1 MSWCVDSVEVSTV
14 VYVPPEDIYDFL
26 VDFPRYA
33 RYSEH
38 LREVTQHG
46 DGSTETLYDLTFAW
60 WKLSYTARS
69 EVTELT
75 PPERIDWRLVRHID
89 ARGYWQVTPEP
100 ASVPEHEECASRVRF
115 VVNFRPES
123 ADSSAIQL
131 PRFVSMGWVVE
142 KVKPKIKEEAERVV
156 RRVVADLE
164 GEEREVELEIH
175 ATPDSV

>member
-1 MSWCVDSVEVSTV
+1 MDSVEVSTV
-14 VYVPPEDIYDFL
+14 VYLPPEDVYEFL

-33 RYSEH
+33 RYSKH
-38 LREVTQHG
+38 LDEVNQHG
-46 DGSTETLYDLTFAW
+46 DGSAKTLYDLTFVW

-75 PPERIDWRLVRHID
+75 PPERIDWQLVRHID

-100 ASVPEHEECASRVRF
+100 DSAPEDRSHASRVRF
-115 VVNFRPES
+115 VVNFRPDS
-123 ADSSAIQL
+123 ADSDAIQL
-131 PRFVSMGWVVE
+131 PRFISMGWVIE
-142 KVKPKIKEEAERVV
+142 KVTPKIREEAERVV

-164 GEEREVELEIH
+164 GEEREVTLEIH